1 MGLKYYQLSPPAISA
16 SSVLVEEF
24 EAVVNH
30 QFEVASDV
38 YVIKRESS
46 FASGSLVDATV
57 RLTSAID
64 NMTGARLSDDFKQLI
79 FKPSDTYFAGIGTKY
94 YFENNYWICVYSDT
108 IKSLSNNCMVRRCND
123 YLRWIGD
130 NGVYYEEVCA
140 IDYKIARSKDTL
152 TAENLI
158 IPQGYVDI
166 FAQLNA
172 KTELIKGGQRFL
184 FGRPNNRLCW
194 RVFGNGV
201 QNTQNQ
207 ETEDD
212 TTSRL
217 LTLTVGGWEINNDVD
232 NLTLGIADYYNNVY
246 ALSLTPAVITGN
258 VGETRQLV
266 STVTLNGNPV
276 TASVVYTSSDAAKV
290 GVSTTGSLTL
300 SASGV
305 AVITSTMASNSTVS
319 DSATVTVSTSGIVS
333 EEVRI
338 TPSDDTFI
346 LEDESETFT
355 AYVYTNG
362 IQQSNVFT
370 YPLADANVPAANYTM
385 TAIGNNTFTINNV
398 NKYLDYPLLINA
410 TSGSFVKQ
418 ISINLKGAW

>member
-1 MGLKYYQLSPPAISA
+1 MGLKYYTLSPPPVSA
-16 SSVLVEEF
+16 STTLLDDYNALVSDRF
-24 EAVVNH
+24 EI
-30 QFEVASDV
+30 ASDV

-79 FKPSDTYFAGIGTKY
+79 FKPGDTYVAGIGTKY

-158 IPQGYVDI
+158 IPQGYIDI
-166 FAQLNA
+166 YAQLNA
-172 KTELIKGGQRFL
+172 NTELIKGGQRFL

-194 RVFGNGV
+194 RVFGNGI

-207 ETEDD
+207 ETDDD

-217 LTLTVGGWEINNDVD
+217 LNLTVGGWEINNDLD
-232 NLTLGIADYYNNVY
+232 NLTLGIADYYNNIY

-258 VGETRQLV
+258 IGETRQMI

-300 SASGV
+300 SASGI

-319 DSATVTVSTSGIVS
+319 ASAVVTVSTSGVS
-333 EEVRI
+333 TEEVRI

-346 LEDESETFT
+346 LEDESLAFT

-362 IQQSNVFT
+362 IQQANVFT
-370 YPLADANVPAANYTM
+370 FPLVDVNVPITNYTM
-385 TAIGNNTFTINNV
+385 TDIGDNTFTINNV

-418 ISINLKGAW
+418 ISVLLKGAW

>member
-1 MGLKYYQLSPPAISA
+1 MGLKYYTLSPPNASA
-16 SSVLVEEF
+16 SATLLDDYSALVSDRF
-24 EAVVNH
+24 EI
-30 QFEVASDV
+30 ASDV
-38 YVIKRESS
+38 FVIKRESS
-46 FASGSLVDATV
+46 FASGSLVDVTV
-57 RLTSAID
+57 RVTSSID
-64 NMTGARLSDDFKQLI
+64 SMTGQRLSDDFKQLI
-79 FKPSDTYFAGIGTKY
+79 FKPSETHVAGIGTKY
-94 YFENNYWICVYSDT
+94 YFESNYWICVYSDT
-108 IKSLSNNCMVRRCND
+108 IKSLSNNCMVRRAND

-130 NGVYYEEVCA
+130 NGVYYEEPCC

-158 IPQGYVDI
+158 LPQGYTDI
-166 FAQLNA
+166 YCQLNA
-172 KTELIKGGQRFL
+172 KTELIKGNQRFL

-194 RVFGNGV
+194 RVFGNGI

-207 ETEDD
+207 ETDDD

-217 LTLTVGGWEINNDVD
+217 LTLTVGGWEINNDLD

-305 AVITSTMASNSTVS
+305 AIITATMASNSTVS
-319 DSATVTVSTSGIVS
+319 ASSTVTVSTSGVS
-333 EEVRI
+333 TEEVRI
-338 TPSDDTFI
+338 TPSDDTFV
-346 LEDESETFT
+346 LEDESVAFT

-362 IQQSNVFT
+362 IQQANVFT
-370 YPLADANVPAANYTM
+370 FPLADANVPVANYTM
-385 TAIGNNTFTINNV
+385 TAIGNNAFTINNV

-418 ISINLKGAW
+418 ISVNLKGAW

>member
-16 SSVLVEEF
+16 SSILVEEF
-24 EAVVNH
+24 DALVNQ

-46 FASGSLVDATV
+46 FASGSLVDATARV
-57 RLTSAID
+57 TSAID

-79 FKPSDTYFAGIGTKY
+79 FKPSDTHIAGIGTKY

-108 IKSLSNNCMVRRCND
+108 IKSLSNNCMVRRANE

-130 NGVYYEEVCA
+130 NGVYYEEPCA

-158 IPQGYVDI
+158 IPQGYIDI
-166 FAQLNA
+166 YVQLNSN
-172 KTELIKGGQRFL
+172 TELIKGGQRFL

-207 ETEDD
+207 ETDDD

-217 LTLTVGGWEINNDVD
+217 LTLTVGGWEINNDLD
-232 NLTLGIADYYNNVY
+232 NLSLGIANYYDNVY

-266 STVTLNGNPV
+266 STVTLNGDPI
-276 TASVVYTSSDAAKV
+276 TKSVVYTSSDAAKV

-319 DSATVTVSTSGIVS
+319 ASAAVTVSTSGVS
-333 EEVRI
+333 TEEVRI

-346 LEDESETFT
+346 LEDESKIFT

-362 IQQSNVFT
+362 IQQADVFT
-370 YPLADANVPAANYTM
+370 FPLADANVPTANYTM
-385 TAIGNNTFTINNV
+385 TAVGNNVFTINNV
-398 NKYLDYPLLINA
+398 NKYLDYPLLVNA

-418 ISINLKGAW
+418 ISVNLKGAW